1 MEITAIEVDQF
12 MMDGE
17 MVSKYI
23 ASKKNTRK
31 NPSLICEEAEATL
44 SVHPHE

>member
-1 MEITAIEVDQF
+1 MKKAATIVDQF

-23 ASKKNTRK
+23 AFKKSKCKNLG
-31 NPSLICEEAEATL
+31 LICEEAEATL
-44 SVHPHE
+44 